1 MIAPMIIPA
10 LTHIIN
16 LSIETSTFPKNW
28 KYSKVIPLFKKDD
41 PLNPKNYRPVA
52 LVPILSKV
60 LERAVFLQIVEYME
74 LNDLYHPSHHGY
86 RASHNTCTALLELY
100 DCLVDALE
108 RGELTGVML
117 IDLSAAFDCVDHQLL
132 LRKMEVLGFDC
143 KSVGWCRDYL
153 KDRYQCVYI
162 DGAQSSFHRVDVGV
176 PQGSILGPLF
186 YILFTNDLPEIIH
199 EESCPLNK
207 CMAGIFNTMCP
218 ECGGLVAFADDST
231 VTVSDISPARLTEK
245 LSVKFEKISEY
256 FAKNKLKVN
265 DDKTHLMVLTSSR
278 QA

>member
-1 MIAPMIIPA
+1 M
-10 LTHIIN
+10 
-16 LSIETSTFPKNW
+16 
-28 KYSKVIPLFKKDD
+28 KD
-41 PLNPKNYRPVA
+41 
-52 LVPILSKV
+52 
-60 LERAVFLQIVEYME
+60 
-74 LNDLYHPSHHGY
+74 G
-86 RASHNTCTALLELY
+86 
-100 DCLVDALE
+100 
-108 RGELTGVML
+108 
-117 IDLSAAFDCVDHQLL
+117 
-132 LRKMEVLGFDC
+132 
-143 KSVGWCRDYL
+143 
-153 KDRYQCVYI
+153 YQCVYI

-207 CMAGIFNTMCP
+207 RMVGIFNTMCP

-265 DDKTHLMVLTSSR
+265 DEKTHLMVLTSSR
-278 QA
+278 RRQNEVMNVCINTPSEVISGSRTEKLLGIHINDDLKWREYVFESKSSLI